1 MNENKTN
8 IYELVPRIGGAG
20 IIRTLLSVIG
30 LLLALIG
37 VIMMFTIVM
46 FIPGI
51 FTVLVGLVVAYISLP
66 KNKVVCRDCG
76 TENSVQLFAKGVDC
90 EGCKER
96 MVLRWKKSDSPLLS
110 WSALFNKMKSDKKD
124 G

>member
-1 MNENKTN
+1 MENNKTN

-37 VIMMFTIVM
+37 VIMMITIIM

-66 KNKVVCRDCG
+66 KNKVTCRECG
-76 TENSVQLFAKGVDC
+76 TENNVQLFAKGVDC

-96 MVLRWKKSDSPLLS
+96 MVLRWKKSDNPLMS
-110 WSALFNKMKSDKKD
+110 WSALFNKLKSDKKD